1 MTLAV
6 ITIGLIIAIAVLL
19 VLVVLAQNSKGGG
32 LTAGF
37 GGPGSSQLMGVKK
50 TNDILEKLTWGF
62 AIAIMI
68 LSISTGFMI
77 DRTGETGEINS
88 VNVER
93 ARTAPV
99 QQLPTAP
106 NTDAA
111 NNPEPAAPQEAFPGT
126 ENSTDNQ

>member
-1 MTLAV
+1 MTLAI

-62 AIAIMI
+62 AIAIMV
-68 LSISTGFMI
+68 LTISTGFMI
-77 DRTGETGEINS
+77 DKTGAEGAINS

-93 ARTAPV
+93 ARSLPSQTPVAPNIDAATAPMDTLGS
-99 QQLPTAP
+99 LPL
-106 NTDAA
+106 
-111 NNPEPAAPQEAFPGT
+111 GT
-126 ENSTDNQ
+126 EGQTDSQ

>member
-1 MTLAV
+1 MTLAI

-68 LSISTGFMI
+68 LTISTGFMI
-77 DRTGETGEINS
+77 DKTGAEGAINS

-93 ARTAPV
+93 ARNLPSQTPV
-99 QQLPTAP
+99 AP
-106 NTDAA
+106 NIDAA
-111 NNPEPAAPQEAFPGT
+111 TTPVDTLGSLPLGT
-126 ENSTDNQ
+126 DSQ